1 MPESAASPRPWS
13 QSRPWP
19 CSHGLLLA
27 SRPSPSL
34 GHIYDVPGASHSP
47 RRRHPGGYGHRA
59 ATTLSASPVLRSLAS
74 LGHSL
79 DARLSQLRCSVA
91 SRRFVST
98 GSLAQLDWERLSL
111 APPSAA
117 TLAKPRQPSTTSLYF
132 PPPSNTYPCPRIRSS
147 ILKYTVTSLPT
158 LFLHG
163 WATDFDASLSQGPT
177 LVSRSL
183 SRSLYSWRCRCPRAP
198 HRLNPLKTRR
208 GANVSF

>member
-1 MPESAASPRPWS
+1 MFPALPIRRVAAT
-13 QSRPWP
+13 
-19 CSHGLLLA
+19 
-27 SRPSPSL
+27 
-34 GHIYDVPGASHSP
+34 
-47 RRRHPGGYGHRA
+47 PGGYGHRA

-163 WATDFDASLSQGPT
+163 WADRLRRVALPRSDARLALAFALALLVALSLSQSPT
-177 LVSRSL
+177 SPKSIE
-183 SRSLYSWRCRCPRAP
+183 
-198 HRLNPLKTRR
+198 N
-208 GANVSF
+208 